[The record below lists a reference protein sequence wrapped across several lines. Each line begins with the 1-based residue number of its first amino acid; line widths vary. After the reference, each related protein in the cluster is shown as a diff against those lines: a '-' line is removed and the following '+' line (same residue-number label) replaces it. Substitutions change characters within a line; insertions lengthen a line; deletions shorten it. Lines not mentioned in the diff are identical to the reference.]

1 MNYKLKAAP
10 TAISKQHNS
19 QKQAKAN
26 RIVLGVDVHLK
37 SYEAARKIDNDS
49 VGVVQR
55 MRSKEEF
62 LLYAQKQLSGPRK
75 WWWSMKPGRWVSRC
89 IGI

>member
-1 MNYKLKAAP
+1 MNNNLKAAP
-10 TAISKQHNS
+10 TAMSKQQNS
-19 QKQAKAN
+19 QKELRAN
-26 RIVLGVDVHLK
+26 QIVIGVDVHLK

-55 MRSKEEF
+55 WRSKEEF
-62 LLYAQKQLSGPRK
+62 LLYAEKF
-75 WWWSMKPGRWVSRC
+75 MKPAHWVIGC